1 MIISDEQAHLA
12 AEYLHSKRAPS
23 ERASATSA
31 GISPDLVQRV
41 RDEIESAPETR
52 GERVAEARAHL
63 SEGPS
68 DDEVAAKMLGRII
81 SDSLR

>member
-12 AEYLHSKRAPS
+12 AEYLQSKRAPF
-23 ERASATSA
+23 ERSSAASQ
-31 GISPDLVQRV
+31 GISSDLVQRV
-41 RDEIESAPETR
+41 KHEIESAPETR
-52 GERVAEARAHL
+52 SDRVAEARAHL

-68 DDEVAAKMLGRII
+68 DDEVAAKMIGRII